1 MQRNEQKKNNNAQIE
16 RIEWSERE
24 AATTS
29 TAEKEAKTTI
39 TTTASYEG
47 KHLCNYIHASNRN
60 NALGSRRLDKK
71 HFHKTTITILII
83 QLHK

>member
-1 MQRNEQKKNNNAQIE
+1 MQQRATRGGGEPEPEGEKEKY
-16 RIEWSERE
+16 SERE
-24 AATTS
+24 R
-29 TAEKEAKTTI
+29 AKKMER
-39 TTTASYEG
+39 ASYEG